1 MYGFDG
7 PKGTAF
13 HHFNFHDA
21 DDLFSRF
28 FNAHEFDDD
37 PFFSSFFGNKSSKG
51 NKGGFGGGFGGFGG
65 FSMFGDNDPFFK
77 DMGMG
82 GFGQGA
88 SSFTSFSSSSSTGG
102 PKVGGVSK
110 SVSTTTKTV
119 YLISDV
125 VTVRRW

>member
-13 HHFNFHDA
+13 HHFNFQDA
-21 DDLFSRF
+21 DNLFASF
-28 FNAHEFDDD
+28 FDAHEFDED
-37 PFFSSFFGNKSSKG
+37 PFFKNFFGNKRGKG
-51 NKGGFGGGFGGFGG
+51 NKGGPFGGFGGFGG

-77 DMGMG
+77 DMG

-88 SSFTSFSSSSSTGG
+88 GNFTSFSSSTSTGG
-102 PKVGGVSK
+102 PRVGGLSK

-119 YLISDV
+119 YSINYLGMEKL
-125 VTVRRW
+125 W